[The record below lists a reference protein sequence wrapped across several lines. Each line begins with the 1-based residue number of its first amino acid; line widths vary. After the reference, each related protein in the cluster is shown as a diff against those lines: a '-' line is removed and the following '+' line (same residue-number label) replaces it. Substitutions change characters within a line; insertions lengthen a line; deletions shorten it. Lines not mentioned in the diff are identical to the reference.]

1 MLCLDM
7 DKEPVTSWVKSRPAI
22 VGDVCYTPPD
32 EGVVVD
38 EVFFRQL
45 EESSRLPALVFMG
58 NLNRPGICWSDKT
71 AVLPWQ
77 YRRFWERSDDNC
89 QGEQG
94 DGTLIGLILT
104 TRRTD

>member
-1 MLCLDM
+1 M
-7 DKEPVTSWVKSRPAI
+7 SWVKSRPTI

-58 NLNRPGICWSDKT
+58 NLNCPSVCWRDKT

-77 YRRFWERSDDNC
+77 YRRFWECSDDNC
-89 QGEQG
+89 
-94 DGTLIGLILT
+94 LT
-104 TRRTD
+104 RVIKEPTTDKSD